1 MGFSAAEGLPMGTR
15 SNRIDPGVLLWPM
28 REGGMGAD
36 AVEHLLY
43 RESGRLALS
52 DVSHDLRAILAA
64 ETPRARGALDYYAAR
79 AAEEVARM
87 VAGPGRPR
95 RARLLRRRGRERCP
109 CPRRHPQSP
118 WPPRRRPP
126 GRPRR
131 PRRADRRGGRHC
143 HRSARVAAFFE
154 DARITRGSLAWS
166 AFLTR
171 SADRATRGWDD
182 PRCLRAERGDPQMFP
197 CRCVATSPLSTPRSG
212 PTPGR

>member
-87 VAGPGRPR
+87 VVALGGLDALVFCGGVGENAAPVRDAILNRLGPLGVGRPGGPAVR
-95 RARLLRRRGRERCP
+95 VVPTDEEAVIATAALGLLRSSRTQG
-109 CPRRHPQSP
+109 SP
-118 WPPRRRPP
+118 GARSP
-126 GRPRR
+126 G
-131 PRRADRRGGRHC
+131 
-143 HRSARVAAFFE
+143 
-154 DARITRGSLAWS
+154 
-166 AFLTR
+166 
-171 SADRATRGWDD
+171 
-182 PRCLRAERGDPQMFP
+182 
-197 CRCVATSPLSTPRSG
+197 PLS
-212 PTPGR
+212 